1 MTLGFYQ
8 HPFFGQAP
16 VAVRPEPGPDDLI
29 LGVRV
34 DDEKGAGGGNAGD
47 AVFVTRDLLK
57 QGHVHVRGR
66 TRSGKTSLMLSPLA
80 LKLMEEYELSWTDS
94 QGQSHAETERDAIF
108 VFDLGGDLAL
118 FNAVRKKAKT
128 LGRTFSYFSLDPK
141 CSHYFDPFQSVK
153 SDELRVI
160 RICNLLVEAMHLDY
174 GLVYGGSYYTQRNL
188 AGLLRVADRAVQAR
202 QAGRTTGLRDIA
214 EYLDSH
220 REKDEDS
227 IRMAFMFLLRYEQL
241 MPAAGDVNVIDLAR
255 AITERHV
262 VYFFTPTM
270 GEASTARQLAGLGLY
285 TTVNAAM
292 QLASQRPAADRDR
305 PLPHCWVFC
314 DEFQE
319 IAGRAFSAL
328 LAQASKFGLSLILAN
343 QTTTQLESKELSI
356 ADIVRDNTL
365 AKIYF
370 TVTGKRDIDELQTFS
385 GEDRDLLYSKSTTPM
400 QLSLTGAKEGEAEY
414 ITSTLRKNEILDASA
429 TFGQAFAIIDD
440 GRGHREPARIQC
452 SHAFPFEQYR
462 KLRNTPLKE
471 VFHPDAGPGSEHPD
485 APREMLWQRIRHQP
499 LTKERSQRVAKLEEL
514 LLTKRAV
521 EDGGGGSARLL
532 F

>member
-1 MTLGFYQ
+1 MNNEFLSFPFLGR
-8 HPFFGQAP
+8 QAEP
-16 VAVRPEPGPDDLI
+16 PRPEPGADDLV

-34 DDEKGAGGGNAGD
+34 NDEKGSGSGQASEP
-47 AVFVTRDLLK
+47 VIVTRDLLK

-80 LKLMEEYELSWTDS
+80 LRLMEEYELSWTDS
-94 QGQSHAETERDAIF
+94 LGQAHRETERDAMF

-118 FNAVRKKAKT
+118 FNAVREKAKT
-128 LGRTFSYFSLDPK
+128 LGREFSHFSLDPLR
-141 CSHYFDPFQSVK
+141 SFYFDPFQSVK
-153 SDELRVI
+153 ADELRVI

-202 QAGRTTGLRDIA
+202 RAGGTTGLRDIA
-214 EYLDSH
+214 EYLDAH

-241 MPAAGDVNVIDLAR
+241 MPSPADPNVIDLAR
-255 AITERHV
+255 AIAERHV

-285 TTVNAAM
+285 STVNAAM
-292 QLASQRPAADRDR
+292 QLASLRPEPERER
-305 PLPHCWVFC
+305 PLPHCWVLC

-365 AKIYF
+365 AKVYF
-370 TVTGKRDIDELQTFS
+370 TVTGKRDVEELQTFS
-385 GEDRDLLYSKSTTPM
+385 GEDRDVLRSKTTAPM
-400 QLSLTGAKEGEAEY
+400 QLSLAGVKEGEAEF
-414 ITSTLRKNEILDASA
+414 ITSMLRKDEILDASA

-452 SHAFPFEQYR
+452 SHALSFEEYR
-462 KLRNTPLKE
+462 KLRNTPLPE
-471 VFHPDAGPGSEHPD
+471 VPHPSVGDGARHPE
-485 APREMLWQRIRHQP
+485 ASRELLWQRTRRQPPTPERASRGAELMSLLSRKQTDERDQRHHD
-499 LTKERSQRVAKLEEL
+499 V
-514 LLTKRAV
+514 
-521 EDGGGGSARLL
+521 
-532 F
+532 

>member
-1 MTLGFYQ
+1 MNNAFRQ
-8 HPFFGQAP
+8 HPFFGQP
-16 VAVRPEPGPDDLI
+16 QPKSIRPPGPDDI
-29 LGVRV
+29 VLGVRAE
-34 DDEKGAGGGNAGD
+34 DEKGGD
-47 AVFVTRDLLK
+47 GRQGDSFVVTRKLLK
-57 QGHVHVRGR
+57 EGHMHVRGR
-66 TRSGKTSLMLSPLA
+66 TRSGKTSFILSPLA
-80 LKLMEEYELSWTDS
+80 LELMEEYELTWTDS
-94 QGQSHAETERDAIF
+94 QGRQHSEIERDAIF
-108 VFDLGGDLAL
+108 VFDLGGDLAF
-118 FNAVRKKAKT
+118 FNAVRNKARA
-128 LGRTFSYFSLDPK
+128 LGRKFSYFSLDPK

-153 SDELRVI
+153 ADELRVI

-202 QAGRTTGLRDIA
+202 QAGKTTGLRDIA

-241 MPAAGDVNVIDLAR
+241 MPAANDPNVIDLAR
-255 AITERHV
+255 AILERHV
-262 VYFFTPTM
+262 VYFLTPTM

-292 QLASQRPAADRDR
+292 QLASHRPAAERER
-305 PLPHCWVFC
+305 PLPHCWTLV

-365 AKIYF
+365 ARLYF

-385 GEDRDLLYSKSTTPM
+385 DDDRDVLHSKSTTPM
-400 QLSLTGAKEGEAEY
+400 QLNLSGAREGEAEF
-414 ITSTLRKNEILDASA
+414 ITPMLRKRAILGTSA

-440 GRGHREPARIQC
+440 GRGHHEPARIQC
-452 SHAFPFEQYR
+452 SHALTFAEYR
-462 KLRNTPLKE
+462 KLRNTPLEE
-471 VFHPDAGPGSEHPD
+471 VPHPQPGFGDDHPD
-485 APREMLWQRIRHQP
+485 APREMLWQKARQQQP
-499 LTKERSQRVAKLEEL
+499 TSERQKRMGDLQSLLMAKQAAECGA
-514 LLTKRAV
+514 KRPG
-521 EDGGGGSARLL
+521 DL

>member
-1 MTLGFYQ
+1 MNDPFFQ
-8 HPFFGQAP
+8 HPFFGQVVEP
-16 VAVRPEPGPDDLI
+16 PRPALRADDLV

-34 DDEKGAGGGNAGD
+34 NDEKGRGGGRAGEP
-47 AVFVTRDLLK
+47 VLLTRDLLK

-80 LKLMEEYELSWTDS
+80 MRLMEEYEHSWTDS
-94 QGQSHAETERDAIF
+94 LGRAHRETERDAMF

-118 FNAVRKKAKT
+118 FNAVREKAKS
-128 LGRTFSYFSLDPK
+128 LGREFSYFSLDPLR
-141 CSHYFDPFQSVK
+141 SFYFDPFQSVK
-153 SDELRVI
+153 ADELRVI

-202 QAGRTTGLRDIA
+202 RAGGTTGLRDIA
-214 EYLDSH
+214 EYLDAH

-241 MPAAGDVNVIDLAR
+241 MPSPGDPNVIDLAR
-255 AITERHV
+255 AISERHV

-292 QLASQRPAADRDR
+292 QLASQRPESERDR
-305 PLPHCWVFC
+305 PLPHCWVLC

-365 AKIYF
+365 AKVYF
-370 TVTGKRDIDELQTFS
+370 TVTGKRDFEELQTFS
-385 GEDRDLLYSKSTTPM
+385 GEDRDVLRSKTTTPM
-400 QLSLTGAKEGEAEY
+400 QLSLAGAKEGEAEFV
-414 ITSTLRKNEILDASA
+414 TSMLRKDEILDASA

-440 GRGHREPARIQC
+440 GCGHREPARIQC
-452 SHAFPFEQYR
+452 SHALSFEEYR
-462 KLRNTPLKE
+462 KLRNTPLPE
-471 VFHPDAGPGSEHPD
+471 VPHPTVGSGTGHPETT
-485 APREMLWQRIRHQP
+485 RELLWQRVRRQP
-499 LTKERSQRVAKLEEL
+499 PTPERKARASDLASLVSLKQTSESYQRGVG
-514 LLTKRAV
+514 T
-521 EDGGGGSARLL
+521 
-532 F
+532 

>member
-1 MTLGFYQ
+1 MSKQFSK
-8 HPFFGQAP
+8 PSNFGKPAQATP
-16 VAVRPEPGPDDLI
+16 QQPGPDDFV
-29 LGVRV
+29 LGWRV
-34 DDEKGAGGGNAGD
+34 EDEKGRGHGKQGD
-47 AVFVTRDLLK
+47 PVFVARDLLK

-80 LKLMEEYELSWTDS
+80 LSLMDPYELLWTDS
-94 QGQSHAETERDAIF
+94 RGGEHREEERDALF

-118 FNAVRKKAKT
+118 FNAVRKKAKA
-128 LGRTFSYFSLDPK
+128 LGRQFSYFSLDPK
-141 CSHYFDPFQSVK
+141 RSYYFDPFQSVK
-153 SDELRVI
+153 ADELRVI

-214 EYLDSH
+214 EYLDTH

-227 IRMAFMFLLRYEQL
+227 IRMAFTFLLRYEQL
-241 MPAAGDVNVIDLAR
+241 MPAANDPNVIDLVQ

-285 TTVNAAM
+285 STVNAAM
-292 QLASQRPAADRDR
+292 QLASQRPAGDRER
-305 PLPHCWVFC
+305 PLPHCWVIC

-328 LAQASKFGLSLILAN
+328 LAQASKFGVSLILAN

-370 TVTGKRDIDELQTFS
+370 TVTGKRDFEELQTFS
-385 GEDRDLLYSKSTTPM
+385 GEDRDLLRSKSTNPM
-400 QLSLTGAKEGEAEY
+400 QLSLAGVREGQAEFV
-414 ITSTLRKNEILDASA
+414 TSMLRKDTILDTSA

-452 SHAFPFEQYR
+452 AHALPFEIYR
-462 KLRNTPLKE
+462 KLRNTPLRE
-471 VFHPDAGPGSEHPD
+471 VPHPEPAFGQEHPD
-485 APREMLWQRIRHQP
+485 ALREMMWQKARQQP
-499 LTKERSQRVAKLEEL
+499 PTKERRKRLRDLEALIGAKQAAERGGKGPGEL
-514 LLTKRAV
+514 
-521 EDGGGGSARLL
+521 

>member
-1 MTLGFYQ
+1 MTKRLPPQ
-8 HPFFGQAP
+8 PIFGAP
-16 VAVRPEPGPDDLI
+16 PPVPRPAVGPDDI
-29 LGVRV
+29 VLGHRV
-34 DDEKGAGGGNAGD
+34 DDERGRGRGQVGD
-47 AVFVTRDLLK
+47 PVIVSRDLLK

-80 LKLMEEYELSWTDS
+80 LALMEEYELMWTDS
-94 QGQSHAETERDAIF
+94 RGQRHRAMERDAVF

-118 FNAVRKKAKT
+118 FNAVRKRAKA
-128 LGRTFSYFSLDPK
+128 LGRKFSYFSLDPK
-141 CSHYFDPFQSVK
+141 RSHYFDPFQSVK
-153 SDELRVI
+153 ADELRVI

-202 QAGRTTGLRDIA
+202 QAGKTTGLRDIA

-241 MPAAGDVNVIDLAR
+241 MPAANDPNVIDLTR
-255 AITERHV
+255 AISERHV

-292 QLASQRPAADRDR
+292 QLASQRSKPDRER
-305 PLPHCWVFC
+305 PLPHAWVFC

-365 AKIYF
+365 AKVYF
-370 TVTGKRDIDELQTFS
+370 TVTGKRDIEELQTFS
-385 GEDRDLLYSKSTTPM
+385 DDDRDVLHSKTNAPL
-400 QLSLTGAKEGEAEY
+400 QLNFSAAKEGETEF
-414 ITSTLRKNEILDASA
+414 ITPMLRKGEILDASA

-452 SHAFPFEQYR
+452 AHAMPFAEYR

-471 VFHPDAGPGSEHPD
+471 VPHIEPEAGSEHPD
-485 APREMLWQRIRHQP
+485 APRDMLWQRSRRLP
-499 LTKERSQRVAKLEEL
+499 PTKERQRRIEEL
-514 LLTKRAV
+514 KSLI
-521 EDGGGGSARLL
+521 SAKHAAERPESAAGAL

>member
-1 MTLGFYQ
+1 MNKVFLQ
-8 HPFFGQAP
+8 HPFFGQPQVAP
-16 VAVRPEPGPDDLI
+16 LRTIGPDDI
-29 LGVRV
+29 VLGVRV
-34 DDEKGAGGGNAGD
+34 EDEKGRRGGKKGD
-47 AVFVTRDLLK
+47 PVLVGRELLK
-57 QGHVHVRGR
+57 QGHAHARGR
-66 TRSGKTSLMLSPLA
+66 TRSGKTSFILGPLA
-80 LKLMEEYELSWTDS
+80 CELMEEYELKWTDS
-94 QGQSHAETERDAIF
+94 QGRQHSETERDAIF
-108 VFDLGGDLAL
+108 VYDLGGDLAL
-118 FNAVRKKAKT
+118 FNAVREKAKT

-141 CSHYFDPFQSVK
+141 CSYYFDPFQSVK
-153 SDELRVI
+153 ADELRVI

-202 QAGRTTGLRDIA
+202 QAGKTTGLRDIA

-241 MPAAGDVNVIDLAR
+241 MPAANDPNVIDLAR
-255 AITERHV
+255 AIAERHV

-292 QLASQRPAADRDR
+292 QLASLRPATDRER
-305 PLPHCWVFC
+305 PLPHCWGLV

-319 IAGRAFSAL
+319 IAGRAFAAL

-370 TVTGKRDIDELQTFS
+370 TVTGKRDIEELQTFS
-385 GEDRDLLYSKSTTPM
+385 DEDRDVLHSTSTTPM
-400 QLSLTGAKEGEAEY
+400 QLSLSGMREGQAEF
-414 ITSTLRKNEILDASA
+414 ITPMLRKGEILDTSA

-440 GRGHREPARIQC
+440 GKGHREPARIQC
-452 SHAFPFEQYR
+452 SHALSFAEYR
-462 KLRNTPLKE
+462 KLRNTPLEE
-471 VFHPDAGPGSEHPD
+471 VAHPEPGFGHEHPD
-485 APREMLWQRIRHQP
+485 APREMLWQRTRQQP
-499 LTKERSQRVAKLEEL
+499 PTPERQKRISELQSLLIVKQVAERAEKRSGEL
-514 LLTKRAV
+514 
-521 EDGGGGSARLL
+521 